1 MGVKAQPAGQKYEHY
16 TSLMRPLV
24 KLIEEDVELKQI
36 TTETKTLINSPLLIA
51 QDIVYKLF
59 DHNIINTE
67 VKNMF
72 DWIPFYEE
80 LATKLLTYKDKREE
94 LAKLIYSRFDRED
107 DIKFL
112 HDGNGSDFTELD
124 PFTVYSIITR
134 NMKKRTALAQKLK
147 DIFDMAT
154 PAPQSFEGL
163 PVQNPMNAAFIC
175 FTKDRSA
182 DGKDVD
188 RLWDLF
194 ESALNDSDLEE
205 TFNAVLKQK
214 GIAIRKLTMG
224 LYYISPNKY
233 LALDDNNRK
242 YLEQYGISTTDFKTW
257 EYADYQNLMQTVR
270 DKMNNKIIA
279 EQTFPEFSANAYGH
293 ENIEVNDEECEYYQ
307 ELADLLRFKKN
318 IIIEGAPGVGKTYEL
333 YRIITRLCHPE
344 LKYASDATLR
354 QEFDKLKAERRVEY
368 VTFHQSFDYE
378 EFVEGLHPQTNETG
392 NISYEVKSG
401 IFKKICE
408 EARKPIVTK
417 NEFQINKDATI
428 WKVSLMG
435 TGDNPVRK
443 ECMENNHIRIGWDWW
458 GEQLENVSEDKY
470 EGRIV
475 LNAFYDKM
483 QIGDIVF
490 SCYSSRTIDAIGVVT
505 GDVEWHNEYKDYKRV
520 RNVRWLIK
528 NINEDIVAINN
539 DTTMT
544 LSTVYRLNNITLEQV
559 LDILNRY
566 GVNKPT
572 EARKNN
578 QPYILV
584 IDEINRGNVSKI
596 FGDLIT
602 LLEPDKRAGT
612 KNQVKVRLPYSEESF
627 AIPDN
632 LYIIGTMNTADRSLD
647 PLDYAMRRRF
657 AIVKFKPIS
666 LEVEGFNKTLFKMVS
681 ELFIKNFAAY
691 DEDYDVALEP
701 SGCLAEDIKPEDVW
715 IGHSYFIMQDEQMG
729 DVTRMR
735 IQYEIIPLLEEYIK
749 DGVFKNTEDA
759 KEVIKKL
766 NDYKVNDTDY

>member
-1 MGVKAQPAGQKYEHY
+1 MQTIQESINEKGIRHAEHLYQHLLDTYKEHRKMHSLADDDELYKWQLIDEAQGKNDIDQVLFLLNHPHNNLMSWRQIDFFKKYICGQPEKANQIFANLYDEEKDIKDRVKSFLNIQESGFTTDERSASVFLACHTPAKYLLYKDSYYQKLCKYLGVKAQPAGQKYEHY

-24 KLIEEDVELKQI
+24 KLIEGDAELKQI
-36 TTETKTLINSPLLIA
+36 IATEINTLVNSPLLIA

-80 LATKLLTYKDKREE
+80 LATKLLTYKDRRKE
-94 LAKLIYSRFDRED
+94 LAKLIYSRLDREN

-112 HDGNGSDFTELD
+112 HDGDGSDFTELD

-134 NMKKRTALAQKLK
+134 NMKKRTDLAQKMK
-147 DIFDMAT
+147 GIFDMAAPT
-154 PAPQSFEGL
+154 PQSFEGL

-175 FTKDRSA
+175 FTEDRSA

-188 RLWDLF
+188 RLWTLF
-194 ESALNDSDLEE
+194 ESALNDGDLEE

-214 GIAIRKLTMG
+214 SIAIRKLTMG

-242 YLEQYGISTTDFKTW
+242 YLEQYGISTTNFKTW
-257 EYADYQNLMQTVR
+257 KYADYQNLLQTVM
-270 DKMNNKIIA
+270 DKMSNKDIA
-279 EQTFPEFSANAYGH
+279 EQTIPEFSANAYGH

-333 YRIITRLCHPE
+333 YRIITRLCQPE

-354 QEFDKLKAERRVEY
+354 HVFDKLKAERRVEY

-378 EFVEGLHPQTNETG
+378 EFVEGLHPLTNEAG
-392 NISYEVKSG
+392 NISYEIKSG
-401 IFKKICE
+401 IFKQICE
-408 EARKPIVTK
+408 EAHK
-417 NEFQINKDATI
+417 ND
-428 WKVSLMG
+428 
-435 TGDNPVRK
+435 
-443 ECMENNHIRIGWDWW
+443 
-458 GEQLENVSEDKY
+458 
-470 EGRIV
+470 
-475 LNAFYDKM
+475 
-483 QIGDIVF
+483 
-490 SCYSSRTIDAIGVVT
+490 
-505 GDVEWHNEYKDYKRV
+505 
-520 RNVRWLIK
+520 
-528 NINEDIVAINN
+528 
-539 DTTMT
+539 
-544 LSTVYRLNNITLEQV
+544 
-559 LDILNRY
+559 
-566 GVNKPT
+566 
-572 EARKNN
+572 

-602 LLEPDKRAGT
+602 LLEPDKRAGM
-612 KNQVKVRLPYSEESF
+612 KNQVKVRLPYSGESF
-627 AIPDN
+627 AIPGN

-657 AIVKFKPIS
+657 AIVKFKPIC
-666 LEVEGFNKTLFKMVS
+666 LEAEGFNDTLFKMVS
-681 ELFIKNFAAY
+681 ELFIKNFADY
-691 DEDYDVALEP
+691 DEDYNITIEP
-701 SGCLAEDIKPEDVW
+701 SDCLAEDIKPEDVW

-749 DGVFKNTEDA
+749 DGVFKDSNTP

-766 NDYKVNDTDY
+766 NEYEVNDTDY